1 MILGFQIGFLEISW
15 VDLIDIGMVSILL
28 YQIYKLMK
36 GSVAIKIFLGFLFL
50 YLLFLVVKAA
60 NMELLSSI
68 LGQFMGVGVIAV
80 IVLFQQEIR
89 KFLLL
94 LGKTTLFDE
103 GNIIKSLKQLWRDK
117 YDNEHLN
124 VTPVIEAIK
133 SMGGSNTGAL
143 IVFSR
148 NSELKFYA
156 NSGDRLDALV
166 SKRLLLSIF
175 NRHSP
180 LHDGAVIINNN
191 NIIAA
196 RCILPVSEQDNLPAI
211 YGLRHRA
218 ALGMSEATDSLT
230 IIVSE
235 ETGQLSCARAG
246 FMEFNLSTQEVR
258 NRINEYLYNKET
270 EQDKDT
276 KNKDAS
282 VLEKLKSKNKAA
294 EDKIKVA
301 T

>member
-1 MILGFQIGFLEISW
+1 LILGVQIGFLEVTW
-15 VDLIDIGMVSILL
+15 VDAAEIAILSVSL
-28 YQIYKLMK
+28 YQIYKLMR

-60 NMELLSSI
+60 NMDLLSGI

-103 GNIIKSLKQLWRDK
+103 GSIIKSLKQLWRDK
-117 YDNEHLN
+117 YDQDHLN
-124 VTPVIEAIK
+124 LTPVIEGIK

-148 NSELKFYA
+148 DSELKFYA
-156 NSGDRLDALV
+156 NSGDRLEAIV

-180 LHDGAVIINNN
+180 LHDGAAIIHNN

-196 RCILPVSEQDNLPAI
+196 RCILPVSEQDNLPAQ

-218 ALGMSEATDSLT
+218 ALGMSETTDSLT

-235 ETGQLSCARAG
+235 ESGQLSCARGG
-246 FMEFNLSTQEVR
+246 FMEFNLSIQEVR
-258 NRINEYLYNKET
+258 NRINEYLYNKEVDP
-270 EQDKDT
+270 DKT
-276 KNKDAS
+276 SKTNKTPVIDSANKELLS
-282 VLEKLKSKNKAA
+282 KEKA
-294 EDKIKVA
+294 EIA

>member
-103 GNIIKSLKQLWRDK
+103 GNIIKSIKQLWRDK

-196 RCILPVSEQDNLPAI
+196 RCILPVSEQDNLPAA

-218 ALGMSEATDSLT
+218 ALGMSETTDSLT

-270 EQDKDT
+270 EQDKDI
-276 KNKDAS
+276 KNKDKS
-282 VLEKLKSKNKAA
+282 VLEKLKSKNKTA
-294 EDKIKVA
+294 EDKVKVA